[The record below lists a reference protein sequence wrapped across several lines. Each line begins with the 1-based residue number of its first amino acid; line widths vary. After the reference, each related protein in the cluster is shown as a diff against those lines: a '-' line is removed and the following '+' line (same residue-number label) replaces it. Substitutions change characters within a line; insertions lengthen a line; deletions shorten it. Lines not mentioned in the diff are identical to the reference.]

1 MQAQPHN
8 HSYCK
13 SVVCLRDITLLA
25 TVSRGLRKPRF
36 NWVDDLV
43 PDWKTLSKKVS
54 FNSCVTNHFL
64 LFLECSVV
72 LIFQFCLSFEDG
84 DRNSNICHFI
94 VLGKYGS
101 HQSLGSENFATL
113 QEEWEAGS
121 IKMIARLLDV
131 ILTLLWNIHF
141 SGSLTIVV

>member
-1 MQAQPHN
+1 M
-8 HSYCK
+8 CDK
-13 SVVCLRDITLLA
+13 S
-25 TVSRGLRKPRF
+25 
-36 NWVDDLV
+36 
-43 PDWKTLSKKVS
+43 
-54 FNSCVTNHFL
+54 
-64 LFLECSVV
+64 LFLFVESSIV

-84 DRNSNICHFI
+84 DRDSNTCHFT

-101 HQSLGSENFATL
+101 HQSQGSENFATL
-113 QEEWEAGS
+113 QEEWEVGS